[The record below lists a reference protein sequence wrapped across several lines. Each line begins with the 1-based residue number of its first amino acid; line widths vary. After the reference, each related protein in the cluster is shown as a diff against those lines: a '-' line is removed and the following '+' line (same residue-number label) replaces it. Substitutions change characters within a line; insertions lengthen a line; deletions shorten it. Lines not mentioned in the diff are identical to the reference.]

1 MILSIAV
8 CAFYSI
14 WMDTKTF
21 DDMMESKGD
30 YAMNWF
36 ESFMCNY
43 RFQTREESCKF
54 LIIKDFN
61 N

>member
-21 DDMMESKGD
+21 DDMMESKED
-30 YAMNWF
+30 YD
-36 ESFMCNY
+36 E
-43 RFQTREESCKF
+43 
-54 LIIKDFN
+54 LIWEFHVQLSVSNQRRIMQVLKFN
-61 N
+61 NA